1 MTSPKDKPGPKP
13 AKSRN
18 KNTPEKSKVSENV
31 GLGSGNV
38 KSEDKRHQNPGRPSV
53 YKPEFAEQARK
64 LCLLGATDM
73 EIAEFFGVDCRTI
86 NRWKLQY
93 DNFCQSL
100 RAGKEQ
106 ADDRVERSLF
116 ERATGYRHDE
126 VDIRVIEGQVIQT
139 PIVKHYPPDTTAAIF
154 WLKNRR
160 KDEWRDTRQQ
170 ELTGAAGGPIQTE
183 ASLNVAGLSSETLAE
198 ILKAK
203 DAADA
208 S

>member
-1 MTSPKDKPGPKP
+1 MTTPKAEKPSKARQPRDKD
-13 AKSRN
+13 S
-18 KNTPEKSKVSENV
+18 T
-31 GLGSGNV
+31 
-38 KSEDKRHQNPGRPSV
+38 EDRRHQNPGRPSV
-53 YKPEFAEQARK
+53 YKPEFADQARK

-73 EIAEFFGVDCRTI
+73 EIADFFGVDTRTI
-86 NRWKLQY
+86 NRWKLKH
-93 DNFCQSL
+93 DKFCQSL
-100 RAGKEQ
+100 KSGKEQ

-116 ERATGYRHDE
+116 ERATGYQHNE
-126 VDIRVIEGQVIQT
+126 VDIRVVNGEIIQT
-139 PIVKHYPPDTTAAIF
+139 PTIKHYPPDTVAAIF

-170 ELTGAAGGPIQTE
+170 ELTGAGGGPIQTE
-183 ASLNVAGLSSETLAE
+183 ATLNVSNLSSETLAE